1 MKQYRGYYID
11 KVVFNTKE
19 EIDEHIK
26 TQAVKSYRAAIRYF
40 LEHTS
45 MEAGIYA
52 DQKAEF
58 LNTQCGM
65 SWSEIEEIEIM
76 EMGA

>member
-45 MEAGIYA
+45 MEASIQAGL
-52 DQKAEF
+52 KAEY